1 MAPRSIALAFLLAAI
16 GASDAAALLRS
27 KNNNNNAAIA
37 TDSSLDVPTIA
48 ESRHHRRSLEDESEE
63 TVSGTVAI
71 STTCLNNLVAAADES
86 GKLGKENYFVYTDG
100 MSNGYFT
107 LNGMTD
113 YSSLPME
120 NKFTFVTLSCQCIA
134 FGGRDNCCQGD
145 RAKIDLGG
153 IDAESPENMSEQLQS
168 YVADICTS
176 TVQAIGEENIL
187 PPTGEET
194 ETASPVA
201 APVTAATTSSSRST
215 GLSGGAWAGI
225 GLASAATL
233 ALFGY
238 FAFGQR
244 TAADQHEE
252 VNSDADLEQMEDHD
266 VKKES
271 SASTPKN
278 SGTTGNG
285 GLRSDSPD
293 GTHTMLTFSDSES
306 LSTNEHSITGD
317 QSIIAAANKYYENN
331 SLLPGAEE
339 EEDSSMQNSSSTNDE
354 AIESGNWEQVA
365 ASAAA
370 FVKQN
375 ESSVNNSKAG
385 WAV

>member
-1 MAPRSIALAFLLAAI
+1 
-16 GASDAAALLRS
+16 
-27 KNNNNNAAIA
+27 
-37 TDSSLDVPTIA
+37 
-48 ESRHHRRSLEDESEE
+48 
-63 TVSGTVAI
+63 
-71 STTCLNNLVAAADES
+71 
-86 GKLGKENYFVYTDG
+86 

-113 YSSLPME
+113 YSSLPIE

-201 APVTAATTSSSRST
+201 APVSATSRST
-215 GLSGGAWAGI
+215 GLSGGAWTGI

-238 FAFGQR
+238 FAFSQR

-266 VKKES
+266 VKKET

-278 SGTTGNG
+278 SATTGND
-285 GLRSDSPD
+285 GLRSESPD

-306 LSTNEHSITGD
+306 YSTNEHSINGD

-331 SLLPGAEE
+331 NLLPGAED
-339 EEDSSMQNSSSTNDE
+339 EEDRSMQNSSSTNDE

-365 ASAAA
+365 ASAVA

-375 ESSVNNSKAG
+375 ESSVNNSNAG

>member
-1 MAPRSIALAFLLAAI
+1 MATRSIILSVLLAAI
-16 GASDAAALLRS
+16 GATDAAALLRA
-27 KNNNNNAAIA
+27 NNNYAAADA
-37 TDSSLDVPTIA
+37 TTDNSSLDIPVIA
-48 ESRHHRRSLEDESEE
+48 ESRRHRSLQDDEE
-63 TVSGTVAI
+63 TAVTTTTGTVAI
-71 STTCLNNLVAAADES
+71 STTCLNNLAAAADES

-113 YSSLPME
+113 FSSLPME

-145 RAKIDLGG
+145 RASIDVGG
-153 IDAESPENMSEQLQS
+153 IDTESPENMSEQLQE
-168 YVADICTS
+168 YVADICSS
-176 TVQAIGEENIL
+176 TVTAIGEENIL

-194 ETASPVA
+194 PVA
-201 APVTAATTSSSRST
+201 APVETTSKST

-244 TAADQHEE
+244 NAADQHEE
-252 VNSDADLEQMEDHD
+252 VNSDADLDQMDEHD
-266 VKKES
+266 VKKE

-278 SGTTGNG
+278 SATGG
-285 GLRSDSPD
+285 GLRSESPD
-293 GTHTMLTFSDSES
+293 GTQTMLTFSDSCS
-306 LSTNEHSITGD
+306 MSTNDVSIGGD
-317 QSIIAAANKYYENN
+317 QSTIAAANKYYENN
-331 SLLPGAEE
+331 TLLPGAEE
-339 EEDSSMQNSSSTNDE
+339 EGEEEESMQTSSTNDE

-375 ESSVNNSKAG
+375 ESSVNNSKEG